1 MDYWHSQTAVTV
13 GERGADKEEV
23 KKLARQLWRDYGS
36 QTEVS
41 DYLPEL
47 QWLADNRQNK
57 KAKFADMMQ
66 TAENVARQV
75 LDGCRV
81 NVNEEQMETMKELK
95 KFLRGRYINVD
106 ESLKEDIGDFGDFK
120 KLNRAL
126 HFREDGSGTAVDSL
140 WLELQ
145 DQFGKGLFP
154 EDVQNPADQIRHIA
168 DTVGTMEAQW
178 VNPYDADMELTVQ
191 QMAQRRHDCGCNRCR
206 HCRWRYGGYLYGI
219 AGHGHQLA
227 GNCAAAGAG
236 LVHHHGVWLHPGKCR
251 QDGGTCAGLAD

>member
-13 GERGADKEEV
+13 GARGADKEEV
-23 KKLARQLWRDYGS
+23 KRLARQLRRDYGS
-36 QTEVS
+36 QTEVE

-81 NVNEEQMETMKELK
+81 NVNEEQMETMKALK

-106 ESLKEDIGDFGDFK
+106 ESLKEDIGDFKDFK

-145 DQFGKGLFP
+145 DQFGEGLFP
-154 EDVQNPADQIRHIA
+154 EDAQNPATKSNPSSVTAMPTPWQLRPWPPARLTSRASSLMSSPCPTFSTLWTKAFVIRRTSSRLKI
-168 DTVGTMEAQW
+168 E
-178 VNPYDADMELTVQ
+178 E
-191 QMAQRRHDCGCNRCR
+191 
-206 HCRWRYGGYLYGI
+206 
-219 AGHGHQLA
+219 
-227 GNCAAAGAG
+227 
-236 LVHHHGVWLHPGKCR
+236 
-251 QDGGTCAGLAD
+251 

>member
-23 KKLARQLWRDYGS
+23 KKLARQLRRDYGS

-47 QWLADNRQNK
+47 QWLADNWQNK
-57 KAKFADMMQ
+57 KVRFSDMMQ

-106 ESLKEDIGDFGDFK
+106 
-120 KLNRAL
+120 
-126 HFREDGSGTAVDSL
+126 SL

-145 DQFGKGLFP
+145 DQFGEGLFP
-154 EDVQNPADQIRHIA
+154 EDVQNPADQIKSIFRYRHVYPMAI
-168 DTVGTMEAQW
+168 EA
-178 VNPYDADMELTVQ
+178 VASGKINFKGIVTDVFPCLTSSTPWTR
-191 QMAQRRHDCGCNRCR
+191 ASAIRRTSSRLKIEEKSLPWG
-206 HCRWRYGGYLYGI
+206 
-219 AGHGHQLA
+219 
-227 GNCAAAGAG
+227 
-236 LVHHHGVWLHPGKCR
+236 
-251 QDGGTCAGLAD
+251 

>member
-13 GERGADKEEV
+13 GARGADKEEV
-23 KKLARQLWRDYGS
+23 KRLARQLRRDYGS
-36 QTEVS
+36 QTEVE

-81 NVNEEQMETMKELK
+81 NVNEEQMETMKALK

-106 ESLKEDIGDFGDFK
+106 ESLKEDIGDFKDFK

-126 HFREDGSGTAVDSL
+126 HFREDGSGTALYDNRYDTETQSYRLDFSL
-140 WLELQ
+140 DL
-145 DQFGKGLFP
+145 
-154 EDVQNPADQIRHIA
+154 NA
-168 DTVGTMEAQW
+168 TVGGSGRIDLLSKYE
-178 VNPYDADMELTVQ
+178 V
-191 QMAQRRHDCGCNRCR
+191 
-206 HCRWRYGGYLYGI
+206 
-219 AGHGHQLA
+219 
-227 GNCAAAGAG
+227 G
-236 LVHHHGVWLHPGKCR
+236 LVP
-251 QDGGTCAGLAD
+251 QDTQGQDVT